1 MPTRRDKE
9 TTITI
14 AVVAAIFAVV
24 AVITVFSFAPKNEA
38 NSPSD
43 QSRTTGLSQP
53 QQSGSAGQTGSQ
65 PVTSTS
71 GVPAGGAGSDSTR
84 TSSGPTGTTEGKD
97 GESLAN
103 TGSAPRTGEQR

>member
-1 MPTRRDKE
+1 MPARRDKE

-24 AVITVFSFAPKNEA
+24 ALITVFSFAPKNTA
-38 NSPSD
+38 NSLQD
-43 QSRTTGLSQP
+43 QPRTTDLSQ
-53 QQSGSAGQTGSQ
+53 QQQREAAPKSETRLAT
-65 PVTSTS
+65 TTS

-84 TSSGPTGTTEGKD
+84 TSSGPSGTTEGKD